1 MQGGSGAGLPA
12 LGVLA
17 GIWAV
22 VPPYVVLFG
31 ELAVR
36 SSVEVVD
43 HVLPGAV
50 VVTVALIAH
59 LRLRVKAASPM
70 LLLVCGLVIT
80 LAGFW
85 MLSTHIGLISQARQ
99 GIAPWAVVIWHGLPG
114 IALTVLGVVWT
125 IRFWATDDA
134 GVHEASER

>member
-1 MQGGSGAGLPA
+1 MQEGSGVGLPA

-17 GIWAV
+17 GLWAV

-36 SSVEVVD
+36 SSVELVD

-50 VVTVALIAH
+50 VVTVALIAYLL
-59 LRLRVKAASPM
+59 LRAKAASSM
-70 LLLVCGLVIT
+70 LLLVFGLVIT

-99 GIAPWAVVIWHGLPG
+99 GIAPGGAVIWHGLPG
-114 IALTVLGVVWT
+114 IALTILGVVWT
-125 IRFWATDDA
+125 TRFWAADGTGA
-134 GVHEASER
+134 HEASER